1 MRAEL
6 DASLCI
12 PKDKA
17 ITLGIDEIAVDA
29 RVSGTPSATISPIAL
44 ELPTIAVEIPNVTLT
59 LPAPTLSVKVNFGTT
74 NALAD
79 YLSAMAAVLDPL
91 TPNGLPPTDPADI
104 AVLAAGILA
113 LPLGVAKA
121 LLAPSIEVD
130 VTLNLGQAKITFDK
144 PLTVQTGAFRLHG
157 IANVPPIT
165 LGADFGNSGVAASLD
180 PLKAALSGCL
190 VLNGGDRPCGPLGE
204 PRPTGPV
211 PTVAR
216 VEKKGGAT
224 STNVQLIIHG
234 HGLGAS
240 QGTVSLR
247 TPGIALSPTQYL
259 LWSDTEVRAA
269 FNVQNPGAYAATVTS
284 ATGITSDPIGIALP

>member
-12 PKDKA
+12 PKDQA
-17 ITLGIDEIAVDA
+17 VTLSIDEIAADA
-29 RVSGTPSATISPIAL
+29 RISGTPSATISPIAL

-59 LPAPTLSVKVNFGTT
+59 LPAPTLSVKVGFGTT
-74 NALAD
+74 NVLAD

-91 TPNGLPPTDPADI
+91 TPNGLLPTDPADI
-104 AVLAAGILA
+104 AVLAAGIVGLTA
-113 LPLGVAKA
+113 GVAKA
-121 LLAPSIEVD
+121 VLAPTIEID
-130 VTLNLGQAKITFDK
+130 VTLNLGQAKLSFDK
-144 PLTVQTGAFRLHG
+144 PLTVKAGAFQLHG

-165 LGADFGNSGVAASLD
+165 LGADLGNSGVAASLD

-190 VLNGGDRPCGPLGE
+190 VLNGGDPPCGPPGE
-204 PRPTGPV
+204 PRPMGPR
-211 PTVAR
+211 PTMTR

-234 HGLGAS
+234 HGFGAP
-240 QGTVSLR
+240 QGTVSLK

-259 LWSDTEVRAA
+259 LWSDTEIRAA
-269 FNVQNPGAYAATVTS
+269 FNVQTPGPYAATLTS
-284 ATGITSDPIGIALP
+284 AMGITSDPIGIALP